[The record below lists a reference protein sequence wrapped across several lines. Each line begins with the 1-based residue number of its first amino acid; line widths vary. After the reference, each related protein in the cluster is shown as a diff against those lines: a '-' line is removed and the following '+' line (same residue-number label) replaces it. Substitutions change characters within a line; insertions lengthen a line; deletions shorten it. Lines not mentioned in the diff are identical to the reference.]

1 MLVVE
6 VGFKLNKNIDY
17 YKDIL
22 IKHNAINRF
31 NCKTH
36 DIYWTNKNLDNMTE
50 NEMKNSCIRLRI
62 TKGFGGIDFSGV
74 SKISYR
80 FQNVNNF
87 IVKKDNQKELTLDEV
102 NEYIKEIENNGYV
115 KVFDTSK
122 VDYQYSIGNM
132 KSRIQLQEIKNVG
145 LLLYYDNPD
154 YYELSFEEQRNSL
167 IDELNSYGF
176 NFNYGTLGLD
186 KLRTL
191 YYKKEMYSK
200 NQNS

>member
-1 MLVVE
+1 MVVVE
-6 VGFKLNKNIDY
+6 VGFKLNENLKHY
-17 YKDIL
+17 EDIL
-22 IKHNAINRF
+22 SEHNAINRF

-62 TKGFGGIDFSGV
+62 TEGFGGVDFSGI

-80 FQNVNNF
+80 FQNVDNF
-87 IVKKDNQKELTLDEV
+87 IVSKNNQKEMTVDEV
-102 NEYIKEIENNGYV
+102 NEYIKEIENNGYI

-122 VDYQYSIGNM
+122 VDYQYSIGDM
-132 KSRIQLQEIKNVG
+132 KSRIQLQDIENVG

-154 YYELSFEEQRNSL
+154 YYELPLVEQRNAL

-176 NFNYGTLGLD
+176 DFNYETLGLD

-191 YYKKEMYSK
+191 YYQKEMYSK
-200 NQNS
+200 NQNG

>member
-62 TKGFGGIDFSGV
+62 TEGFGGIDFSGV

-102 NEYIKEIENNGYV
+102 NEYIKEIENNEYV

-122 VDYQYSIGNM
+122 IDYQYSIGDM
-132 KSRIQLQEIKNVG
+132 KSRIQLQDIEKVG

-154 YYELSFEEQRNSL
+154 YYELSLDDQRKAI

-176 NFNYGTLGLD
+176 NFNYDTLGLD

-200 NQNS
+200 NQNG